1 MSQQTSLPVIAG
13 TDAKASDHNAVVN
26 DLGRL
31 YNGEMP
37 MFDHGAA
44 IVIASAV
51 PPTPG
56 LFKFQAGTSVQFTN
70 SAGGGGLTFPT
81 PFPGGVLSVLAT
93 EGDNTAP
100 GVLAILN
107 AQVSQSGFGFQYQ
120 QTGVNIVRTNWLAI
134 GW

>member
-31 YNGEMP
+31 YNGEIP
-37 MFDHGAA
+37 MFDHGSA

-56 LFKFQAGTSVQFTN
+56 LFKFQAGTNVQITN
-70 SAGGGGLTFPT
+70 GAGGGGIGFGT
-81 PFPGGVLSVLAT
+81 PFPGGVLSIIAT
-93 EGDNTAP
+93 EGDNTDL
-100 GVLAILN
+100 GILAILN
-107 AQVSQSGFGFQYQ
+107 SQVSQSGFGFQYQ
-120 QTGVNIVRTNWLAI
+120 QSGAGIVRTNWLAI